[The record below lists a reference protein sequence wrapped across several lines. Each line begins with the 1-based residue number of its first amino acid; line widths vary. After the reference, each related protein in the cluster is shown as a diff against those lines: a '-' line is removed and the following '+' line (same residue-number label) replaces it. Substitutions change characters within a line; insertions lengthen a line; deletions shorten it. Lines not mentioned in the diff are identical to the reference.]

1 MDLSLDIIA
10 ARLEGLEETIISKLI
25 DRAQFAGNE
34 AIYQTGKSG
43 FITEPHRSLFEVR
56 LWYQEEMDAKFGRF
70 QVPEEHPFSTGL
82 PAPMRIVHLQ
92 DDFLKVKN
100 CSSISLTQEIRDSYL
115 QLIPHLC
122 KQGDDGQ
129 YGSSTEHDVFALQAI
144 SRRIHFGGLYV
155 GESKYR
161 QEPEVFKDLVK
172 KNDTET
178 LWIKLTR
185 KNVED
190 AIIERVREKVAYLQG
205 RINAQVRHK
214 IDPEIVLKYYRDTII
229 PLTKKGE
236 ILYIQKRAL
245 AES

>member
-25 DRAQFAGNE
+25 DRAQFAVNE
-34 AIYQTGKSG
+34 TIYQTGKSG

-70 QVPEEHPFSTGL
+70 QVPEERPFSAGL
-82 PAPMRIVHLQ
+82 PSPMRIVHLQ
-92 DDFLKVKN
+92 DDFLAMQDVF
-100 CSSISLTQEIRDSYL
+100 SISLAPDIRESYL
-115 QLIPHLC
+115 RLVPHMC
-122 KQGDDGQ
+122 KPGDDGQ

-161 QEPEVFKDLVK
+161 QEPEICKDLVK
-172 KNDTET
+172 KDDTDT
-178 LWIKLTR
+178 LWAKLTR

-205 RINAQVRHK
+205 RINMQVRHK
-214 IDPEIVLKYYRDTII
+214 IDPEIVLQYYRDTII

-236 ILYIQKRAL
+236 ILYIKKRAL
-245 AES
+245 AD